1 MEEIIVKFKFNKE
14 WDSYKDID
22 PELQMED
29 AIMELKDGV
38 NWQLLQALEWKGC
51 DSCEHCK
58 FDAVFNQN
66 ICRNTAFWIHL
77 CVVDKTTS
85 CIHHKKIGGEDAV

>member
-1 MEEIIVKFKFNKE
+1 MEEIIVKFKFNEE

-38 NWQLLQALEWKGC
+38 NWQLLQALEFKGC
-51 DSCEHCK
+51 DSCEHRVEWSNLIRC
-58 FDAVFNQN
+58 DNPESY
-66 ICRNTAFWIHL
+66 IHYF
-77 CVVDKTTS
+77 VVNETTS
-85 CIHHKKIGGEDAV
+85 CIHHKQKGK

>member
-1 MEEIIVKFKFNKE
+1 MEEIIVKFKFNEE

-38 NWQLLQALEWKGC
+38 NWQLLQVLEWKGC
-51 DSCEHCK
+51 DSCTHRMTGMCYYSK
-58 FDAVFNQN
+58 SFFYLIAVNE
-66 ICRNTAFWIHL
+66 
-77 CVVDKTTS
+77 TTS
-85 CIHHKKIGGEDAV
+85 CIHHKKGE